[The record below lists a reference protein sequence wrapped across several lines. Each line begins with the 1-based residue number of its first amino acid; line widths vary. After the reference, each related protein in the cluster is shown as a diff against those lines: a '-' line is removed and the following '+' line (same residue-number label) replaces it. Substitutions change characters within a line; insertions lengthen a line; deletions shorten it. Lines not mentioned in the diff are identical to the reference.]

1 MQDLEFNPN
10 FVQNRGFRMVK
21 NSLAR
26 PIIPL

>member
-10 FVQNRGFRMVK
+10 VVQNRGFGMVK
-21 NSLAR
+21 KSLAR